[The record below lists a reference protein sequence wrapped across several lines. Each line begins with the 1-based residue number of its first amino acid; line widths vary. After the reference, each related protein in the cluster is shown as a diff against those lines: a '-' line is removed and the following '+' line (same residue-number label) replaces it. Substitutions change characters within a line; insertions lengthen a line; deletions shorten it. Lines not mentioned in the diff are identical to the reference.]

1 MQQINDAQAN
11 DVIKLP
17 NELIIIKDLLIK
29 RPIKIIGGPDT
40 ILWIKNGSIRVLF
53 EPRYVESKHKF
64 IICECKIIYTN
75 DINIQA
81 MLGEEQMTNPEAE
94 RNIGSDEEDISIN
107 KVPTS
112 KTFNKLN
119 SNTASTQEQTNTQFN
134 NSIALFTLESHSKI
148 EMWDCFILSEND
160 CGKT

>member
-1 MQQINDAQAN
+1 
-11 DVIKLP
+11 
-17 NELIIIKDLLIK
+17 
-29 RPIKIIGGPDT
+29 
-40 ILWIKNGSIRVLF
+40 
-53 EPRYVESKHKF
+53 
-64 IICECKIIYTN
+64 
-75 DINIQA
+75 
-81 MLGEEQMTNPEAE
+81 MLGEEQMTENQGE
-94 RNIGSDEEDISIN
+94 RNVGSDEEDISIN
-107 KVPTS
+107 KVPQS